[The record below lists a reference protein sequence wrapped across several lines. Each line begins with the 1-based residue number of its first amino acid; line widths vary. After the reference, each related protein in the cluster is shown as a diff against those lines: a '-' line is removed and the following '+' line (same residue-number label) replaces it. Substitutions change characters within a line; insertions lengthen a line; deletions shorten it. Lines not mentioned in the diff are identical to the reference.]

1 MERGFTLVEIAIVV
15 LVLGLLL
22 ASFLGPLS
30 VRIEQL
36 EIRKTSDQM
45 DEIKEALY
53 GYAMANGALPC
64 PDRLVGAGA
73 GDGIADAPCPA
84 GPEEGFLP
92 FVTLG
97 VAAGDA
103 WGLRFRYRVT
113 PEFTIPDDDHLCL
126 PDQNPLTPAYNYAP
140 DQKLDLCDPGDII
153 IETRRYDDRNPPDE
167 ASDVPAVILSH
178 GKNGYGATRTDGS
191 NVPPPDL
198 WSATNADEETNTDGG
213 NRRFV
218 NRHYSAETINCDD
231 NDASQPYCAFDDI
244 VVWLSANVLKYR
256 LVQAGRLP

>member
-15 LVLGLLL
+15 VVLGLLL
-22 ASFLGPLS
+22 ASLLGPLS
-30 VRIEQL
+30 VRIEQQ

-45 DEIKEALY
+45 QEIKEALY
-53 GYAMANGALPC
+53 GYAMEYGALPC
-64 PDRLVGAGA
+64 PDRFLGAGA
-73 GDGIADAPCPA
+73 GDGFADPPCPA
-84 GPEEGFLP
+84 GADEGWLP
-92 FVTLG
+92 YQTLG
-97 VAAGDA
+97 VTPGDA
-103 WGLRFRYRVT
+103 WGFRYRYRVT
-113 PEFTIPDDDHLCL
+113 PQFAIVDNNHDNCSPSEPPPSDF
-126 PDQNPLTPAYNYAP
+126 
-140 DQKLDLCDPGDII
+140 DLCASGDINVA
-153 IETRRYDDRNPPDE
+153 TRGYDNRSPPND

-198 WSATNADEETNTDGG
+198 WSATNADEEENAGGG
-213 NRRFV
+213 NQRFV
-218 NRHYSAETINCDD
+218 NRHYSVEAINCDD